1 MNSDAHFENERKCG
15 RKRESPEEGAT
26 AREIN
31 ARQQGEE
38 RDEENGQERER
49 ERGGRGRKGEERK
62 KTPAKYVVT
71 KGMRN
76 SSASGN
82 KSKKGRKQLR
92 NSHGRYDRMI
102 GGQGG
107 GGDMAKK

>member
-1 MNSDAHFENERKCG
+1 MPDSKG
-15 RKRESPEEGAT
+15 KKGMKKMVKK
-26 AREIN
+26 
-31 ARQQGEE
+31 
-38 RDEENGQERER
+38 ER
-49 ERGGRGRKGEERK
+49 ERGGRGKKGEKRK